1 MYRTR
6 EIINRGVAGACRRY
20 CLLAVILAGLRAGAV
35 PAGVTA
41 GRLALEDGFYALA
54 DRVFLDVIEEA
65 SSSDAAL
72 AAHYILR
79 SHFEQKRFDRLEE
92 DLERFTSE
100 GVLAADAVAY
110 WRGVRLSGLE
120 DWAGAVAALDGFAA
134 EADRDSAYTPSALRL
149 KALAHFKTGD
159 VSTASAL
166 FKLLDATCTDA
177 SARAANR
184 LDWGCVL
191 LAAGETVAAQA
202 VWEPLLAATNLPPA
216 LAVETTYWAGQAFLL
231 DGEPDRTVALLRP
244 LVAKPDLAE
253 PVRVRVATA
262 LAEALRQTADAA
274 GGTAVLTNAM
284 ASIRNPDLSRQTER
298 ELAHHLLEA
307 GLLDA
312 AASQVRSFVAAHPGD
327 AQAPRLL
334 YRLAK
339 ALLAAG
345 RHAEAGDTFQQHL
358 EAFGDAAGLVYAGK
372 AAALAGQGRH
382 AEAALLYER
391 AADQLAD
398 PGQAIG
404 CRFRAGDSYFANR
417 QYLRALGT
425 YRRVQADIGTATPPS
440 GVPPELAS
448 RALFQSASSL
458 ASLGEIAEAIQ
469 SFETLVQAYPDG
481 PDAADAL
488 LAIGDLELEGGRME
502 AAEAA
507 FARVMAG
514 WPGTTAFWKALHG
527 RGMARYRRWAPDA
540 IDDFDRIAAEAAGT
554 PMAEHAHFM
563 RAMCLY
569 RLGRDAQALDICRD
583 FLTRFPASE
592 WAAPVQFWVARLEY
606 NAGHDEA
613 AENAFLAFVDRYP
626 AHELAPQALLRAG
639 LAALRRQQYL
649 QAIELLGR
657 MAKQY
662 PASDLLADA
671 RFHQAEAMV
680 QLGRFA
686 AAILVYEEVIINYPG
701 RELAAMALG
710 RKGDCQF
717 TLGAEVPARYEEA
730 ALSYQ
735 ALLQT
740 PGLMLDDVLQAAY
753 KLGLT
758 HEKLGRTEVALE
770 QFYNGVM
777 LPFLVEKE
785 HGGIPGEAARVWFSR
800 AARGAAAIIERR
812 QDWRRL
818 VRILDRAEAA
828 DVEFS
833 PEAKARI
840 KAVKSDY
847 WWMFY

>member
-1 MYRTR
+1 MIRTR
-6 EIINRGVAGACRRY
+6 VIINRWVAGACRLY
-20 CLLAVILAGLRAGAV
+20 CLLAAVLTGLWAGRASAD
-35 PAGVTA
+35 VTA
-41 GRLALEDGFYALA
+41 GKLALEDGFYALA
-54 DRVFLDVIEEA
+54 DRVLLDVIEEA
-65 SSSDAAL
+65 SSTDAAA

-79 SHFEQKRFDRLEE
+79 SHFEQERFNQLGE
-92 DLERFTSE
+92 DLERFASE
-100 GVLAADAVAY
+100 GLLAADAVAY
-110 WRGVRLSGLE
+110 WRGVRLSGIE
-120 DWAGAVAALDGFAA
+120 DWAGTAAALGGFTTGAA
-134 EADRDSAYTPSALRL
+134 RDSVYAPSALRL

-159 VSTASAL
+159 VATASAL
-166 FKLLDATCTDA
+166 FEVLDATYTGV
-177 SARAANR
+177 SARASNR
-184 LDWGCVL
+184 LDWGRLL
-191 LAAGETVAAQA
+191 LAAGEAGAAQK
-202 VWEPLLAATNLPPA
+202 VWEPLQAITNLPPT
-216 LAVETTYWAGQAFLL
+216 LAVDYAYWVGQAYLL
-231 DGEPDRTVALLRP
+231 TGEPGRAVALLRP
-244 LVAKPDLAE
+244 LVANPDLAE
-253 PVRVRVATA
+253 PVRMRVATA
-262 LAEALRQTADAA
+262 LAAALRRTSDAA
-274 GGTAVLTNAM
+274 GGTAVLTNTL
-284 ASIRNPDLSRQTER
+284 SIIRNPVLTTQAER

-312 AASQVRSFVAAHPGD
+312 AAIQVRLFVAAHPGE

-345 RHAEAGDTFQQHL
+345 RHAEAGDVFQQYL
-358 EAFGDAAGLVYAGK
+358 EAFGDAAGLVYEGK
-372 AAALAGQGRH
+372 AAALAGQGLH
-382 AEAALLYER
+382 AEAALLFER
-391 AADQLAD
+391 AAGLLAD
-398 PGQAIG
+398 PGQAIE

-417 QYLRALGT
+417 QYRLALDS
-425 YRRVQADIGTATPPS
+425 YRRVRADIGTSAPPS
-440 GVPPELAS
+440 GAPPELAS
-448 RALFQSASSL
+448 RAMFQSASSL
-458 ASLGEIAEAIQ
+458 VALGETAEAIQ
-469 SFETLVQAYPDG
+469 AFETLANAYPEG
-481 PDAADAL
+481 PDAADSL
-488 LAIGDLELEGGRME
+488 LAIGDLELEAGRLDE
-502 AAEAA
+502 AEDA
-507 FARVMAG
+507 FARVMVG
-514 WPGTTAFWKALHG
+514 WPSTPVFWKALHG
-527 RGMARYRRWAPDA
+527 RGMVRYRRWAPDA
-540 IDDFDRIAAEAAGT
+540 IEDFERIAASAEGT
-554 PMAEHAHFM
+554 PIAEHAHFM

-569 RLGRDAQALDICRD
+569 RLGRDAQALEICRD
-583 FLTRFPASE
+583 FLKRFPASE

-613 AENAFLAFVDRYP
+613 AETAFLSFVDRYP

-662 PASDLLADA
+662 PVSDLLADA

-686 AAILVYEEVIINYPG
+686 AAILVYEEVINNFPG

-730 ALSYQ
+730 SLSYQ

-758 HEKLGRTEVALE
+758 HEKLGRTDVALE
-770 QFYNGVM
+770 QYYSGVM

-785 HGGIPGEAARVWFSR
+785 NGGIPGEAARVWFSR

-812 QDWRRL
+812 QDWRHL
-818 VRILDRAEAA
+818 VRILERAEAA

-847 WWMFY
+847 WWLFY

>member
-6 EIINRGVAGACRRY
+6 EIFDRGVHVASRY
-20 CLLAVILAGLRAGAV
+20 CLLAVALTGLSAGA
-35 PAGVTA
+35 ASTDVTT

-54 DRVFLDVIEEA
+54 DRVFLDVIEDA
-65 SSSDAAL
+65 SPTDAAL

-79 SHFEQKRFDRLEE
+79 SHFEQERFDRLGE
-92 DLERFTSE
+92 DLQRFATE

-110 WRGVRLSGLE
+110 WRGVRLSGIE
-120 DWAGAVAALDGFAA
+120 DWAGAAAALDGFAT
-134 EADRDSAYTPSALRL
+134 EAYRASVFAPSALRL

-159 VSTASAL
+159 VATASAL
-166 FKLLDATCTDA
+166 FEALDGTYSGA

-184 LDWGCVL
+184 LDWGRAL
-191 LAAGETVAAQA
+191 LAAGETAAAQK
-202 VWEPLLAATNLPPA
+202 VWEPLLAVTNLPPT
-216 LAVETTYWAGQAFLL
+216 LAVDTAYWAGQAYLL
-231 DGEPDRTVALLRP
+231 TGEPDRSMALLRP
-244 LVAKPDLAE
+244 LASNADLAE
-253 PVRVRVATA
+253 PLRVRVASA
-262 LAEALRQTADAA
+262 LAEALRRTADVA
-274 GGTAVLTNAM
+274 GGTAVLTNAL
-284 ASIRNPDLSRQTER
+284 ATIRNPVLATQAER

-312 AASQVRSFVAAHPGD
+312 AAVQVRSFVAAHPGE
-327 AQAPRLL
+327 QQSPRLL
-334 YRLAK
+334 YRLAE
-339 ALLAAG
+339 ALRAAG
-345 RHAEAGDTFQQHL
+345 RHVEAGDVFQQYL
-358 EAFGDAAGLVYAGK
+358 ESFGDGAGSVYSGK
-372 AAALAGQGRH
+372 ASALAGQGRH
-382 AEAALLYER
+382 AEAALLFEQ
-391 AADQLAD
+391 AAGLLAD

-417 QYLRALGT
+417 QYRLALEI
-425 YRRVQADIGTATPPS
+425 YRRVQADIRTATSPS
-440 GVPPELAS
+440 GAPSELAS
-448 RALFQSASSL
+448 RAAFQCAACL
-458 ASLGEIAEAIQ
+458 AALGDTAEAIQ
-469 SFETLVQAYPDG
+469 AFETLAQTYPDG

-488 LAIGDLELEGGRME
+488 LAIGDLQLESGRLE
-502 AAEAA
+502 SAEAA

-514 WPGTTAFWKALHG
+514 WPAKPVFWKALHG

-540 IDDFDRIAAEAAGT
+540 IEDFERIAAEAAGT

-569 RLGRDAQALDICRD
+569 RLGRDAQALEICRD

-606 NAGHDEA
+606 NAGQDEA
-613 AENAFLAFVDRYP
+613 AEITFLSFVERYP
-626 AHELAPQALLRAG
+626 THELAPQALLRAG
-639 LAALRRQQYL
+639 LASLRRQQYL
-649 QAIELLGR
+649 KTIELLGR

-662 PASDLLADA
+662 PVSDLLADA

-686 AAILVYEEVIINYPG
+686 AAILVYEEVINNYPG

-717 TLGAEVPARYEEA
+717 TLGADDPARFEEA

-758 HEKLGRTEVALE
+758 HEKLGRTDVALE
-770 QFYNGVM
+770 QYYNGVM

-785 HGGIPGEAARVWFSR
+785 NGGIPGEAARVWFSR
-800 AARGAAAIIERR
+800 AARGAAALIERR

-818 VRILDRAEAA
+818 VRILERAEAA